1 MVKLRG
7 SCCWVEQTKC
17 LKNQTA
23 SCLNEPP
30 LKNFWKEDILQT
42 ENRSPFSHTDVHP
55 RMSAATS
62 TLIMHNQKQ
71 PTNKHTNKK
80 LTSIRVVCPRGVERA
95 GGGKWAQQKV
105 QSGPVHS
112 LGSREGGHKF
122 LEFLTRVLQLPI
134 YLNIYIY
141 YNRVIHQ
148 QLTETFFH
156 YCRNFCCFFCFA
168 YLFIYLF
175 CLQSVHG
182 VFFKWGIVCKLTR
195 SFCFL
200 ITGQSR
206 QWATR
211 TVSAM

>member
-23 SCLNEPP
+23 SRLNEPP
-30 LKNFWKEDILQT
+30 LKNFWKEDIRQT

-62 TLIMHNQKQ
+62 TLMMHNQKQ

-80 LTSIRVVCPRGVERA
+80 LTLMRVVCPRGVE
-95 GGGKWAQQKV
+95 GGGEAKSAQQKL

-122 LEFLTRVLQLPI
+122 LDFLTRVLQLPR
-134 YLNIYIY
+134 YIYITSAI
-141 YNRVIHQ
+141 NR
-148 QLTETFFH
+148 
-156 YCRNFCCFFCFA
+156 N
-168 YLFIYLF
+168 LFSL
-175 CLQSVHG
+175 L
-182 VFFKWGIVCKLTR
+182 
-195 SFCFL
+195 
-200 ITGQSR
+200 
-206 QWATR
+206 
-211 TVSAM
+211 